1 MKTKEQSYQSD
12 KKVIMHLSSNNKTTP
27 QFFSWPPEAGS
38 KGESVAIDCTKVH
51 KTFLSVYIIVYRYAD
66 VLRSTYQILG
76 PHITGVIIQLISVPR
91 FSLSATTGFSVLAF
105 FEVNSSVGA
114 ESAKENADV
123 SRSDDCCLHAKG
135 HNVLEDAEQQREKK
149 RESRKLAWLRIAHC
163 LCLSKLKK
171 GSFSTQPVLMNL
183 I

>member
-1 MKTKEQSYQSD
+1 
-12 KKVIMHLSSNNKTTP
+12 MHLSSNNKTTP

-105 FEVNSSVGA
+105 FEVNSSWVQKVQKKMLMLVVQMIA
-114 ESAKENADV
+114 ACTQKAIMFWKMQN
-123 SRSDDCCLHAKG
+123 SRG
-135 HNVLEDAEQQREKK
+135 KK
-149 RESRKLAWLRIAHC
+149 RERAGSLRGFVLHTAC
-163 LCLSKLKK
+163 VYQSLRREVSP
-171 GSFSTQPVLMNL
+171 FSQC
-183 I
+183 